1 MFLPLVAVRTEFDN
15 GRLLQEEDT
24 IRRMRGM
31 TGFAISFRGV
41 LGLAVLVLGFLA
53 GK

>member
-31 TGFAISFRGV
+31 TGFAISFQGV
-41 LGLAVLVLGFLA
+41 LGLAVFVLGFLSR
-53 GK
+53 K